1 MIPLS
6 QAITRGAKIAPAAV
20 QNGYFLI
27 EESPNM
33 WRGVGSDPL
42 GAAYL
47 GSLKAESVPHFWE
60 FVREST
66 HEVLCKSMLHKLHM
80 KWPHLGSSVRA
91 WPRMAEELERDRL
104 IPRIV
109 INQPTYR
116 AAIHRSLWAVLTDMH
131 AAGESKEQVAE
142 FLGRHGL

>member
-6 QAITRGAKIAPAAV
+6 QAITRGADIAPGTV
-20 QNGYFLI
+20 LHTYFFEGPPLA
-27 EESPNM
+27 
-33 WRGVGSDPL
+33 SDPL

-47 GSLKAESVPHFWE
+47 GSIKPESIPHFWE

-104 IPRIV
+104 IPRIRT
-109 INQPTYR
+109 NQPTYR
-116 AAIHRSLWAVLTDMH
+116 AEIHHSLWAVICDMH
-131 AAGESKEQVAE
+131 AAGESKKRIAE

>member
-6 QAITRGAKIAPAAV
+6 AAMLRGAKIAPALLVA
-20 QNGYFLI
+20 QSDTYF
-27 EESPNM
+27 SSQTD
-33 WRGVGSDPL
+33 GGHGSDPL

-47 GSLKAESVPHFWE
+47 GSLRPESVPFFWE

-80 KWPHLGSSVRA
+80 KWPEIGSSVRA

-104 IPRIV
+104 IPRV
-109 INQPTYR
+109 RTNQPVYR
-116 AAIHRSLWAVLTDMH
+116 AEVHVSLWKVICDMH
-131 AAGESKEQVAE
+131 AAGESKGQIAE

>member
-6 QAITRGAKIAPAAV
+6 AAIRNGNELAPATSTRP
-20 QNGYFLI
+20 YFAIPELEGHAI
-27 EESPNM
+27 A
-33 WRGVGSDPL
+33 SDPL

-47 GSLKAESVPHFWE
+47 GSRKPESVPHFWE

-80 KWPHLGSSVRA
+80 KWPHLGASVRT
-91 WPRMAEELERDRL
+91 WPSLAAELERDRL
-104 IPRIV
+104 IPRV
-109 INQPTYR
+109 RTNQPTYR
-116 AAIHRSLWAVLTDMH
+116 AEVHVSLWKVICDMH
-131 AAGESKEQVAE
+131 AAGESKEQIAE